1 MAQLARERIL
11 CNMISSASFMTQTKR
26 CLHNRRYVTKMFQN
40 FGKVQPAETEFTC
53 SSQKL
58 MLYNEVVQSCH
69 SGTYHMLPLG
79 LRALEK
85 LIKIIDKEMQ
95 VIGGQKIAMPTLATA
110 TVWKKSGRWKQTGA
124 ELFKLKDRHSVEYC
138 LGPTHEELVTDLVS
152 SVSPVSYRRLPLL
165 LYQVTRKFRD
175 EMAPK
180 YGLLRGREF
189 EMKDMYT
196 FDATEESAKETYY
209 SVCEAYSKIFDRL
222 GVKYVKAAGDTGN
235 IGGTMSHEFHLPAE
249 VGEDTLLVC
258 DRCGF
263 SSNIELLENYVESDC
278 KRFCPNK
285 QNDCDVKKTH
295 GIEVGHAFLLGSKYS
310 SVFGANCQTKTGQV
324 EPAQMGCYGLGVTRI
339 LQGCIEVLSSSKQIH
354 WPGLIAPYQ
363 VCIIPQKEGFEA
375 DTFFKLAEDLSDQL
389 NTMANL
395 SGEIIID
402 DRTHMTVGKRLY
414 EARRLGYPYIVVIGK
429 KALDTDA
436 QYEVIHN
443 LNKEPVFLSRDQ
455 IKHRMASVDTISVL

>member
-1 MAQLARERIL
+1 MAHLSRELIL
-11 CNMISSASFMTQTKR
+11 CKMISSASSIRQTRR

-40 FGKVQPAETEFTC
+40 FGKVQPAVTEFTC

-58 MLYNEVVQSCH
+58 MLYNEVIQSCH
-69 SGTYHMLPLG
+69 SGSYHMLPLG

-85 LIKIIDKEMQ
+85 LIKIIDQEMQ

-110 TVWKKSGRWKQTGA
+110 VVWKKSGRWKEAGA
-124 ELFKLKDRHSVEYC
+124 ELFKLKDRHSIEYC
-138 LGPTHEELVTDLVS
+138 LGPTHEEVVTGLFS

-165 LYQVTRKFRD
+165 LYQITRKFRD

-196 FDATEESAKETYY
+196 FDSTEECARETYS
-209 SVCEAYSKIFDRL
+209 SVCQAYCKIFDRL

-263 SSNIELLENYVESDC
+263 SSNIELLENDAKSDF
-278 KRFCPNK
+278 KKFCPNK
-285 QNDCDVKKTH
+285 ENDCDMKKSH
-295 GIEVGHAFLLGSKYS
+295 GIEVGHAFLLGTKYS
-310 SVFGANCQTKTGQV
+310 SVFGANCQTETGQV

-339 LQGCIEVLSSSKQIH
+339 LQGCVEVLSSSKQIH
-354 WPGLIAPYQ
+354 WPGLVAPYQ
-363 VCIIPQKEGFEA
+363 VCIIPQKEGYEA
-375 DTFFKLAEDLSDQL
+375 DTLFRLANDLSDQL
-389 NTMANL
+389 TSMANL
-395 SGEIIID
+395 SGEVVID
-402 DRTHMTVGKRLY
+402 DRTQMTIGKRLY
-414 EARRLGYPYIVVIGK
+414 EARRLGYPYIVVIGR
-429 KALDTDA
+429 KALEA
-436 QYEVIHN
+436 EPQYEVIHTQDA
-443 LNKEPVFLSRDQ
+443 EPVFLSRDQ
-455 IKHRMASVDTISVL
+455 LQHRLASVDTVSLS